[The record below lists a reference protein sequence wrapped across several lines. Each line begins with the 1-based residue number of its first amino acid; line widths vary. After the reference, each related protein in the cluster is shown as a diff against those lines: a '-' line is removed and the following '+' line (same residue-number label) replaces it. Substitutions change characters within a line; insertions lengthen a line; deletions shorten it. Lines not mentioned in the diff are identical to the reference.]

1 MAAGVSCSGGGG
13 CPAFLASGVS
23 LSIITLIPSH
33 AEFCQSALH
42 GNLSQNLWF
51 SIPHVACTYLC
62 CVHTIYPSNTCHTHT
77 LCVSLVCA
85 YYNVFVYMPNLCIC
99 VVMAVAV
106 ARVVMRD
113 GVTVRL

>member
-1 MAAGVSCSGGGG
+1 MGAGVSCSGGGG

-23 LSIITLIPSH
+23 LSIIMVIPSH
-33 AEFCQSALH
+33 AKFFQSALH

-51 SIPHVACTYLC
+51 SIPHVASMYLC
-62 CVHTIYPSNTCHTHT
+62 CVHPIYPSNTCHTHT

-85 YYNVFVYMPNLCIC
+85 SNLCMC

-113 GVTVRL
+113 GVRVRL